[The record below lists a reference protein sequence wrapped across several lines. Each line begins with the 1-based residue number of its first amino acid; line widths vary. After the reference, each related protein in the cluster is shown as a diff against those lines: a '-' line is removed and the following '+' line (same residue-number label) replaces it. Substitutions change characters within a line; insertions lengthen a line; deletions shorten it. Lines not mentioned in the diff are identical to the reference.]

1 VKFRPPVS
9 AVARTA
15 LHAALG
21 TRSIKQYAAVKDLE
35 VVGLPASLDV
45 STALRA
51 YRLRPEVEY
60 AEPDYTVHFLDTP
73 NDPLFPKM

>member
-1 VKFRPPVS
+1 MKFRPPVS